1 MPNMCFSYPA
11 GINGREPR
19 RMPAI
24 CFTYT
29 AEAPRSM
36 PFSCFSYSADVPLGI
51 GNRGAAQQA
60 PPGLRRMPAG
70 ACFRY

>member
-11 GINGREPR
+11 GISSREPR
-19 RMPAI
+19 RMPAM

-29 AEAPRSM
+29 PEAQRSM
-36 PFSCFSYSADVPLGI
+36 PFSCFSYSADVPLVI

-60 PPGLRRMPAG
+60 LPGLRRMPG
-70 ACFRY
+70 GVCFRY

>member
-11 GINGREPR
+11 GINSREPR

-24 CFTYT
+24 CFTYI

-36 PFSCFSYSADVPLGI
+36 PFACFSYSADVPLAT
-51 GNRGAAQQA
+51 GNRGEPQQA
-60 PPGLRRMPAG
+60 PPGLRRMPG
-70 ACFRY
+70 GTCFRY